1 MNQTIKDGFKYFTY
15 FMIFMACFLVFVVLL
30 TVLMED
36 GPEEEIRERH
46 KWCKEYH
53 PSLTIAECSKQ
64 AGW

>member
-15 FMIFMACFLVFVVLL
+15 FMIFMACFLVFVLLL

-36 GPEEEIRERH
+36 GPDEEIRERH
-46 KWCKEYH
+46 KWCEEYH
-53 PSLTIAECSKQ
+53 PSLTMEECYKE